1 MLIFFLV
8 ISFLLTIFYVS
19 IMLTYKNE
27 WNDIE
32 EVHVLSENPTTTVT
46 IIIPARNEAENIGN
60 LLQDISVQIYP
71 TSLVEIIVIDDFSED
86 ATFEIVT
93 NLFRSFRTK
102 FSNLNVYK
110 LQDLIKEEDIKS
122 VYKKRAIEAAVN
134 LAKGNLIITT
144 DADCRLQQ
152 NWIHS
157 IVSFYEKEKCALI
170 AAPVGYYNEQ
180 TRFQHFQA
188 LDFCGMQAIT
198 GASLSLGIFNMA
210 NGANLAYEK
219 QAFLDVNGYQNIDEK
234 ASGDDMLLV
243 YKIAKKFPYK
253 VKFLKNKAAIVL
265 TKPMLTLNDF
275 IQQRF
280 RWTSKSTS
288 YQDKRITAILG
299 LVYLFVLSIWLN
311 ALYFIGKSI
320 YSIVFPTPTLMG
332 LINFLPVFFIF
343 FMLIFQL
350 VCKTI
355 TDYFFLK
362 SASKFFNREDLM
374 KTFFTSEILHIW
386 YIPFVGTFGNILSY
400 KWKGRK
406 LK

>member
-1 MLIFFLV
+1 MILFFLF

-27 WNDIE
+27 WNEIE
-32 EVHVLSENPTTTVT
+32 ETHILSENPTTSVS
-46 IIIPARNEAENIGN
+46 IIIPARNEAANIGN
-60 LLQDISVQIYP
+60 LLKDISAQIYP
-71 TSLVEIIVIDDFSED
+71 ESLVEIIVIDDNSED
-86 ATFEIVT
+86 DTNEIVS
-93 NLFRSFRTK
+93 NLKSQI
-102 FSNLNVYK
+102 SNLNIYK
-110 LQDLIKEEDIKS
+110 LHDLIEENDKQS
-122 VYKKRAIEAAVN
+122 VYKKRAIEVAIN
-134 LAKGNLIITT
+134 LAKGTLIITT
-144 DADCRLQQ
+144 DADCRLQKH
-152 NWIHS
+152 WIHS

-170 AAPVGYYNEQ
+170 AAPVGFYNEQ

-198 GASLSLGIFNMA
+198 GASLSLGMFNMA

-219 QAFLDVNGYQNIDEK
+219 QAFLDVNGYQNIDKK

-243 YKIAKKFPYK
+243 YKIAQQFPNR
-253 VKFLKNKAAIVL
+253 VRFLKNKAAIVL
-265 TKPMLTLNDF
+265 TEPMRTFRDF

-280 RWTSKSTS
+280 RWTSKSAS

-311 ALYFIGKSI
+311 ALYFIGRSV
-320 YSIVFPTPTLMG
+320 YSIIFPTPTLIG
-332 LINFLPVFFIF
+332 LIDFLPVFFVLI
-343 FMLIFQL
+343 MLIFQ
-350 VCKTI
+350 VACKTI
-355 TDYFFLK
+355 VDYFFLK
-362 SASKFFNREDLM
+362 SAATFFNREDLM

>member
-1 MLIFFLV
+1 MFLLFLF

-27 WNDIE
+27 WNEME
-32 EVHVLSENPTTTVT
+32 EIHSLSENPITSVS
-46 IIIPARNEAENIGN
+46 IIIPARNEAKNIN
-60 LLQDISVQIYP
+60 HLLHDIAQQVYP
-71 TSLVEIIVIDDFSED
+71 NHLIEVIVIDDFSED
-86 ATFEIVT
+86 NTYEIA
-93 NLFRSFRTK
+93 
-102 FSNLNVYK
+102 SNFKAISKLTIYK
-110 LQDLIKEEDIKS
+110 LQDLIAENDIQS

-134 LAKGNLIITT
+134 RANGTLIITT

-152 NWIHS
+152 HWLHS
-157 IVSFYEKEKCALI
+157 IVSFYEKEKCALL
-170 AAPVGYYNEQ
+170 AAPVGFYNEH

-198 GASLSLGIFNMA
+198 GASLSLGMFNMA

-219 QAFLDVNGYQNIDEK
+219 KAFLEVNGYKDIDHK

-243 YKIAKKFPYK
+243 YKIAQKFPDK

-265 TKPMLTLNDF
+265 TEPMRSLDDF
-275 IQQRF
+275 LQQRF

-288 YQDKRITAILG
+288 YQDKRITGILG

-311 ALYFIGKSI
+311 ALYFIGKSV
-320 YSIVFPTPTLMG
+320 YSIIFPTHTLIG
-332 LINFLPVFFIF
+332 LIDFIPVFFVLL
-343 FMLIFQL
+343 MLIFQL
-350 VCKTI
+350 ICKTI
-355 TDYFFLK
+355 IDYQFLN
-362 SASKFFNREDLM
+362 SASAFFNRHDLM
-374 KTFFTSEILHIW
+374 KSFFTSELLHIW
-386 YIPFVGTFGNILSY
+386 YIPFVGTFGNILQY